1 MAFLS
6 TLQHFLVK
14 VFGSRNERVL
24 RSLWPIVKRVNELEP
39 SFQALTDAQLRAKTD
54 EFRKRLADGE
64 TLDDL
69 LPEAFAAVREAAR
82 RRLKTESG
90 VPMRHF
96 DVQILGGIVLH
107 QGKIAEMVTGEGK
120 TLVATLPAYLNALTG
135 RGVHIVTVND
145 YLARRDAAWMGPVY
159 EALGLTVGAI
169 QSNMDNEERKKQYAC
184 DITYGT
190 NNEFGFDYLRDNMK
204 IRKEDQVQRGLHY
217 AIIDEVDSILI
228 DEARTPLIISGPA
241 EESTDK
247 YYIANRV
254 AQRLQRGR
262 DYEVKEKEHQIVL
275 TEEGIERAEKLVG
288 VDSFFTGKNMEWPHH
303 IEQALR
309 AKELY
314 KRDVH
319 YVVKDGQVVIVDEFT
334 GRLMEGR
341 VWSDGLHQAVEAKE
355 GLKIKEENQTLAT
368 ITFQNYFKLYDKIAG
383 MTGTAMT
390 EAAEFYAIYGL
401 DVVAIPTNKP
411 LIRIDYPDVVYRT
424 PAEKWRAI
432 VNEIVEYHK
441 IGRPIL
447 VGTVSIENSE
457 KLSDMLRRRGIPH
470 SVLNAKHHER
480 EAEIVAKAGRLA
492 TVTIATNMAGRGTDI
507 VLGTFTKEELLAHWQ
522 KWGLAPKSLSTSMPE
537 EAIEEALV
545 RHWAQY
551 YLDEK
556 ARNRAGDDTEVL
568 KRALLQRWKELGMQ
582 PLPFRLATTVQ
593 ELGGLHVLGTERH
606 EARRIDNQLR
616 GRCGRQGDPG
626 TSRFYLSL
634 HDDLMRRFAPER
646 VERLLERL
654 GMTEGQEISSPMVSR
669 AIQRA
674 QRKVE
679 SWNFDIRKSLLEYDE
694 VMNEQRTIVYS
705 QRQKVLE
712 GENLRDI
719 IQTMFRDM
727 VADTVKDL
735 LDPRSGS
742 EEDPSTFTFFLRS
755 RYGIVIDP
763 EELRNW
769 TIEEA
774 VEKITEQYRRIYQQ
788 KIEEL
793 GEELMERVER
803 FILLTRID
811 ERWKDHLYAMDQLK
825 AGIGMRAYAQI
836 DPKVAYKREG
846 YDLFNEMIR
855 LLRQDVTELVLKVS
869 VRREDEEELGK
880 TWNVRQTIH
889 EEAGSVLRQQRA
901 RKQAAAGQGPAKLE
915 PIRNVG
921 VKIGRNDP
929 CPCGSGKKYKKC
941 HGRG

>member
-556 ARNRAGDDTEVL
+556 ARNRAGDDTEAL

-742 EEDPSTFTFFLRS
+742 EEDPSTFTFFLQS

>member
-1 MAFLS
+1 M
-6 TLQHFLVK
+6 
-14 VFGSRNERVL
+14 
-24 RSLWPIVKRVNELEP
+24 
-39 SFQALTDAQLRAKTD
+39 
-54 EFRKRLADGE
+54 
-64 TLDDL
+64 
-69 LPEAFAAVREAAR
+69 
-82 RRLKTESG
+82 
-90 VPMRHF
+90 
-96 DVQILGGIVLH
+96 
-107 QGKIAEMVTGEGK
+107 
-120 TLVATLPAYLNALTG
+120 
-135 RGVHIVTVND
+135 
-145 YLARRDAAWMGPVY
+145 
-159 EALGLTVGAI
+159 
-169 QSNMDNEERKKQYAC
+169 
-184 DITYGT
+184 
-190 NNEFGFDYLRDNMK
+190 
-204 IRKEDQVQRGLHY
+204 
-217 AIIDEVDSILI
+217 
-228 DEARTPLIISGPA
+228 
-241 EESTDK
+241 
-247 YYIANRV
+247 
-254 AQRLQRGR
+254 
-262 DYEVKEKEHQIVL
+262 
-275 TEEGIERAEKLVG
+275 
-288 VDSFFTGKNMEWPHH
+288 DSFFVGKNMEWPHH

-341 VWSDGLHQAVEAKE
+341 VWSDGLHQAIEAKE

-368 ITFQNYFKLYDKIAG
+368 ITFQNYFKLYEKLAG

-441 IGRPIL
+441 TGRPIL

-457 KLSDMLRRRGIPH
+457 KLSEMLRRRGIPH

-480 EAEIVAKAGRLA
+480 EAEIVAKAGQLG

-507 VLGTFTKEELLAHWQ
+507 VLGTFTKEQLLSHWQ
-522 KWGLAPKSLSTSMPE
+522 KWGLAPKSLHADMPP

-545 RHWAQY
+545 RHWANY
-551 YLDEK
+551 YLNEK
-556 ARNRAGDDTEVL
+556 TRSKAGEDIEALKKALL
-568 KRALLQRWKELGMQ
+568 KRWNELGMQ

-646 VERLLERL
+646 VERILERL

-669 AIQRA
+669 AIERA
-674 QRKVE
+674 QKKVE
-679 SWNFDIRKSLLEYDE
+679 SWNFDIRKNLLEYDQ

-719 IQTMFRDM
+719 IHTMFRDM
-727 VADTVKDL
+727 VSDTLKDL

-742 EEDPSTFTFFLRS
+742 EEDPASFTYFLQR
-755 RYGIVIDP
+755 RYGIHIDP
-763 EELRNW
+763 EELSSL

-774 VEKITEQYRRIYQQ
+774 VEKVTEQYRKLYDMKVAEI
-788 KIEEL
+788 
-793 GEELMERVER
+793 GDELMQRIER

-811 ERWKDHLYAMDQLK
+811 ERWKDHLYAMDQLR

-846 YDLFNEMIR
+846 YELFNEMIR
-855 LLRQDVTELVLKVS
+855 LLRQDVTELVLKVE

-880 TWNVRQTIH
+880 TWDVRETIH
-889 EEAGSVLRQQRA
+889 EEAPSILRQQRRQYA
-901 RKQAAAGQGPAKLE
+901 EAQGASQGPVKLE

-941 HGRG
+941 HGRT